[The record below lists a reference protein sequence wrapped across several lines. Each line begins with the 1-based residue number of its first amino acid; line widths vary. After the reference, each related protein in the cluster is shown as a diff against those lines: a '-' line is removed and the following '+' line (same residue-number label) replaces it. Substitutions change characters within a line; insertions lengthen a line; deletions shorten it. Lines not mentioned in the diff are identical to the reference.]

1 MDWVH
6 AIVIVAVAV
15 AILAPI
21 IGFLAMARILKKDE
35 AIDAATFLALRD
47 LQDYLRRSKS

>member
-6 AIVIVAVAV
+6 AIAIVAIAV

-21 IGFLAMARILKKDE
+21 IGFVVMARILKKDE

-47 LQDYLRRSKS
+47 LQEYVRRNK

>member
-6 AIVIVAVAV
+6 AIIIASVAV

-21 IGFLAMARILKKDE
+21 IGFLAMARILRKDD

-47 LQDYLRRSKS
+47 LQEYVRRNK